1 MSLETVMSLL
11 AHLVRFECNYNH
23 KESMLVFLLSHIK
36 DRDKN
41 QEPGGSRS
49 SLISARLTGRGHTAH
64 DCAARQVMFGKES
77 PTTMAIQQEIAV
89 APSRLATPGWVRM
102 LGGLVLCIAI
112 AAAANA
118 AADYTPVVG
127 APIFAIA
134 FGVLVTNS
142 LRGPLQIGRLRIG
155 DVSKVCLKGGII
167 LLGASLD
174 LGIIVRT
181 GAGSLPVLAVTIA
194 AGLGCALLIG
204 RTMRVD
210 WRMRC
215 LIGIGT
221 TICGASA
228 IAALAPVIRAKAE
241 EIAYAISVIFFFNM
255 LAVFVFPAVGH
266 LLSLSDPGFGL
277 WAGTAVNDTSAVVAA
292 GFAYSHDAGTI
303 ATIVKL
309 TRTTLIIPLVI
320 GFGLLVPWF
329 EERRAGEDESLARR
343 VYQAVPVFI
352 MLFILASLLNTLGLI
367 GRFGPTVQLA
377 GRWVLV
383 VALAAVGLQGHW
395 RAFAGAGARPLL
407 LGLTTWVSVAV
418 TSLAIQTWTNSL

>member
-1 MSLETVMSLL
+1 
-11 AHLVRFECNYNH
+11 
-23 KESMLVFLLSHIK
+23 
-36 DRDKN
+36 
-41 QEPGGSRS
+41 
-49 SLISARLTGRGHTAH
+49 
-64 DCAARQVMFGKES
+64 
-77 PTTMAIQQEIAV
+77 MAMQQEIAV
-89 APSRLATPGWVRM
+89 SAPSRVAVSAWVRM

-112 AAAANA
+112 AAAANVA
-118 AADYTPVVG
+118 AGYAPVVG

-134 FGVLVTNS
+134 FGIVITNT
-142 LRGPLQIGRLRIG
+142 LRGPFQIGTLRIG
-155 DVSKVCLKGGII
+155 DVSKLCLKGGII

-181 GAGSLPVLAVTIA
+181 GTDSLPVLAVTIA
-194 AGLGCALLIG
+194 SGLGCALLIG

-228 IAALAPVIRAKAE
+228 IVALAPVIRAKAE
-241 EIAYAISVIFFFNM
+241 EIAYSISVIFFFNM
-255 LAVFVFPAVGH
+255 LAVFTFPAIGH

-320 GFGLLVPWF
+320 GFGLLMPWF
-329 EERRAGEDESLARR
+329 EGRRGGEGDSLAQR
-343 VYQAVPVFI
+343 VYQAVPAFI
-352 MLFILASLLNTLGLI
+352 ILFVLASLLNTLGLI
-367 GRFGPTVQLA
+367 GQFGPTVQLV

-395 RAFAGAGARPLL
+395 RAFAGAGTRPLL
-407 LGLTTWVSVAV
+407 LGLMTWVTVAV
-418 TSLAIQTWTNSL
+418 TSLAIQTWTDSL

>member
-1 MSLETVMSLL
+1 M
-11 AHLVRFECNYNH
+11 
-23 KESMLVFLLSHIK
+23 
-36 DRDKN
+36 
-41 QEPGGSRS
+41 P
-49 SLISARLTGRGHTAH
+49 
-64 DCAARQVMFGKES
+64 
-77 PTTMAIQQEIAV
+77 IQQELTVSTSSRIA
-89 APSRLATPGWVRM
+89 ASAWVRM
-102 LGGLVLCIAI
+102 LGGLVLCIVI
-112 AAAANA
+112 AAAANVA
-118 AADYTPVVG
+118 AGHAPVVG

-134 FGVLVTNS
+134 FGVVITNT
-142 LRGPLQIGRLRIG
+142 LRGPLAISSLRIG
-155 DVSKVCLKGGII
+155 DVSKLCLKGGII

-181 GAGSLPVLAVTIA
+181 GADSLPLLAVTIA
-194 AGLGCALLIG
+194 AGLGCALLVG
-204 RTMRVD
+204 ATMQVD

-255 LAVFVFPAVGH
+255 LAVFAFPSIGH

-329 EERRAGEDESLARR
+329 DERRGSEDGRLAER

-352 MLFILASLLNTLGLI
+352 ILFVLASLLNTLGLI
-367 GRFGPTVQLA
+367 GQFGPTVQFV

-395 RAFAGAGARPLL
+395 RAFAGAGARPLM
-407 LGLTTWVSVAV
+407 LGLTTWVVVAV
-418 TSLAIQTWTNSL
+418 SSLAIQTWTGSL

>member
-1 MSLETVMSLL
+1 MALQ
-11 AHLVRFECNYNH
+11 
-23 KESMLVFLLSHIK
+23 
-36 DRDKN
+36 
-41 QEPGGSRS
+41 QEAA
-49 SLISARLTGRGHTAH
+49 ISAPPRVAVSARVRL
-64 DCAARQVMFGKES
+64 
-77 PTTMAIQQEIAV
+77 
-89 APSRLATPGWVRM
+89 
-102 LGGLVLCIAI
+102 LGGLALSIVIAM
-112 AAAANA
+112 
-118 AADYTPVVG
+118 AADVAAGYAPVVG

-134 FGVLVTNS
+134 IGIVITNT
-142 LRGPLQIGRLRIG
+142 LRGPFQIATLRVG
-155 DVSKVCLKGGII
+155 DVSRLCLKGGII

-174 LGIIVRT
+174 LGIILRT
-181 GAGSLPVLAVTIA
+181 GAASLPVLAVTIA
-194 AGLGCALLIG
+194 IGLGCALLVG

-255 LAVFVFPAVGH
+255 LAVFAFPAVGH

-292 GFAYSHDAGTI
+292 GFAYSHDAGTV

-329 EERRAGEDESLARR
+329 EGRHSGEGASLARR

-352 MLFILASLLNTLGLI
+352 ILFVIASLLNTLGLI
-367 GRFGPTVQLA
+367 GQFGPMVQTA

-395 RAFAGAGARPLL
+395 RAFAGAGTRPLL
-407 LGLTTWVSVAV
+407 LGLLTWISVAV
-418 TSLAIQTWTNSL
+418 TGLAVQTWTGSL